1 MSFRLWVHNAKEPF
15 ITFPFD
21 DIAASFAFM
30 RSGRHIGKIV
40 ITREE
45 NASIELPVRPP
56 TKKLHLRDDVS
67 YLIVGGLKGL
77 CGSLAIHMA
86 RNGAKHIIS
95 YLEGTV
101 LNCKA
106 LGCEIQETKG
116 DVSSIEDVKNAFKA
130 GNKPIGGVI
139 QGAMVLRDKPFEIMT
154 IEDYH
159 TTVSSKVQGTWNL
172 HNVALEQ
179 ETPLDFFTMLSS
191 ISGVIGQKGQANYSA
206 GNVFMDAFATYRQSL
221 NLPANAVDL
230 GVIQDVGYVA
240 EQGGMTDNGQ
250 ALKNKF
256 SENSQL
262 LYLPTSSAQ
271 LITGIAAPLV
281 RDAQFGHLFASTDSN
296 GSGKGSADE
305 SSKELQVFLLLYRS
319 GAEAVPMV
327 PAAVEVVNMQ
337 FTKMLRLDQPMEVGK
352 PLSVYELDS
361 LSAVEFRNWV
371 RMELGAELTTLDI
384 TNASSLTSLCEKI
397 VAKMPSLT
405 KSG

>member
-1 MSFRLWVHNAKEPF
+1 
-15 ITFPFD
+15 
-21 DIAASFAFM
+21 
-30 RSGRHIGKIV
+30 
-40 ITREE
+40 
-45 NASIELPVRPP
+45 
-56 TKKLHLRDDVS
+56 
-67 YLIVGGLKGL
+67 
-77 CGSLAIHMA
+77 
-86 RNGAKHIIS
+86 
-95 YLEGTV
+95 
-101 LNCKA
+101 
-106 LGCEIQETKG
+106 
-116 DVSSIEDVKNAFKA
+116 
-130 GNKPIGGVI
+130 
-139 QGAMVLRDKPFEIMT
+139 MT

-240 EQGGMTDNGQ
+240 EQGGMTSHFDDRQWTGINEQ
-250 ALKNKF
+250 VLRKILSYSVFQQVSPVNKA
-256 SENSQL
+256 
-262 LYLPTSSAQ
+262 SSAQ
-271 LITGIAAPLV
+271 LITGIAAPLPDDSPLI
-281 RDAQFGHLFASTDSN
+281 RDARFGHLFASTDSN
-296 GSGKGSADE
+296 GSGKGSADD

-319 GAEAVPMV
+319 GAEAAPMV
-327 PAAVEVVNMQ
+327 AAAIEVVNMQ

-352 PLSVYELDS
+352 PLSVYGLDS

-397 VAKMPSLT
+397 VVKMPPLT